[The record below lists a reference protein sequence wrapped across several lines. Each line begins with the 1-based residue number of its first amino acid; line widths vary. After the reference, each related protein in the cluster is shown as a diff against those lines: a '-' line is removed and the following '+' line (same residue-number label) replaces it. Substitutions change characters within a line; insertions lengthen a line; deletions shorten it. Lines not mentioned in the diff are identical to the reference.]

1 VKKKINRTSGAKHP
15 RQTKSTVT
23 VSVPS
28 GKGRRRRARS
38 KKKSNHKFNMKRY
51 FQILAVALVAV
62 IAVGAVCLGLNYGNS
77 DDSALAP
84 VTREDGRINV
94 LLLGVDVEGLRTDA
108 IMVASYDIK
117 ENNIDILSIP
127 RDTRMYIGSTYQKI
141 NAAHAIGGM
150 TGKIAGAE
158 GTIEAVTR
166 LTAIPIHYYIEFSF
180 DAIDNFMN
188 ILGPVKFDVPDAE
201 GNGRGMNYDDPAQNL
216 HIHLKPGMQELKGN
230 QVQQLLRYRKSSG
243 SSQHKNGYDG
253 SDTGRVSTQQAFIKE
268 LLKQK
273 LNMSIIP
280 KIPSIFSQMSK
291 DIKTNLSLSDV
302 TKYAKYLQDFAQAI
316 SNIDPAAGEG
326 MSSLVSFNQ
335 LPGNYNGTDYG
346 ASYWI
351 CDLEATKTL
360 VRENFG
366 YDASNITIDSADG
379 TSTSKNKKKNSKKSD
394 SKSTSSPKPSSTTK
408 PKSSSAPKT
417 TVTPKPSSKPS
428 VSPSVTPKASGEPK
442 PTKTPS
448 PTKIP
453 ESNNDIDSIDL
464 DE

>member
-1 VKKKINRTSGAKHP
+1 MKKRINRTSGAKHP

-188 ILGPVKFDVPDAE
+188 I
-201 GNGRGMNYDDPAQNL
+201 
-216 HIHLKPGMQELKGN
+216 
-230 QVQQLLRYRKSSG
+230 
-243 SSQHKNGYDG
+243 
-253 SDTGRVSTQQAFIKE
+253 
-268 LLKQK
+268 
-273 LNMSIIP
+273 
-280 KIPSIFSQMSK
+280 
-291 DIKTNLSLSDV
+291 
-302 TKYAKYLQDFAQAI
+302 
-316 SNIDPAAGEG
+316 
-326 MSSLVSFNQ
+326 
-335 LPGNYNGTDYG
+335 
-346 ASYWI
+346 
-351 CDLEATKTL
+351 
-360 VRENFG
+360 
-366 YDASNITIDSADG
+366 
-379 TSTSKNKKKNSKKSD
+379 
-394 SKSTSSPKPSSTTK
+394 
-408 PKSSSAPKT
+408 
-417 TVTPKPSSKPS
+417 
-428 VSPSVTPKASGEPK
+428 
-442 PTKTPS
+442 
-448 PTKIP
+448 
-453 ESNNDIDSIDL
+453 
-464 DE
+464 